1 MKVRSIKNLP
11 ILLEGSAELLG
22 LVEKVVIGDDF
33 KLAYLVINSY
43 QSGLGIIF
51 RDDFMLGE
59 DSVLIWDIKSIK
71 SYAHGEESSIYE
83 KKIGDTVFDW
93 EGKELGV
100 LSDFIVSC
108 DDKKVSG
115 VELSSGVIKDI
126 LDGRSEIPLKQV
138 RWASIASVMIEQEGS
153 DIL

>member
-1 MKVRSIKNLP
+1 MKVRNIKNLP
-11 ILLEGSAELLG
+11 VLLEGSAELLG

-33 KLAYLVINSY
+33 RLAYLVINSH
-43 QSGLGIIF
+43 QSGPGIIL

-59 DSVLIWDIKSIK
+59 DSVLIWDVRSIK

-83 KKIGDTVFDW
+83 KKIGDTIFDW
-93 EGKELGV
+93 EGKEMGV
-100 LSDFIVSC
+100 LSDFIISC
-108 DDKKVSG
+108 DDKNVSG

-126 LDGRSEIPLKQV
+126 LDGRSEIPLQQI
-138 RWASIASVMIEQEGS
+138 RWASIASVIIEQEGS

>member
-1 MKVRSIKNLP
+1 VRNIKNLP
-11 ILLEGSAELLG
+11 VLLKGSAEVIG
-22 LVEKVVIGDDF
+22 LVEKVVIGDNY

-43 QSGLGIIF
+43 QSGPGIIL

-59 DSVLIWDIKSIK
+59 DSILIWDMKSIK
-71 SYAHGEESSIYE
+71 SYAHGEESTIYE
-83 KKIGDTVFDW
+83 KKVGDTIFDW

-100 LSDFIVSC
+100 LSDFIISC
-108 DDKKVSG
+108 EDKRVSG

-126 LDGRSEIPLKQV
+126 LDGRSEIPLQQV
-138 RWASIASVMIEQEGS
+138 RWASIASAMIKQEGS

>member
-1 MKVRSIKNLP
+1 LKVRNIKNLP
-11 ILLEGSAELLG
+11 VLLEGSAELLG
-22 LVEKVVIGDDF
+22 LVEKVVIGDDY

-43 QSGLGIIF
+43 QSGPGIIF

-59 DSVLIWDIKSIK
+59 DSVLLWDMKSIK

-83 KKIGDTVFDW
+83 KKLGDTVFDW

-100 LSDFIVSC
+100 LSDFIISR
-108 DDKKVSG
+108 DDKQVKG

-126 LDGRSEIPLKQV
+126 LDGRSEIPLQQV

>member
-1 MKVRSIKNLP
+1 VRSITNLP
-11 ILLEGSAELLG
+11 ILLEGTAELLG

-33 KLAYLVINSY
+33 KVAYLVINTY
-43 QSGLGIIF
+43 RSGPGIIF

-83 KKIGDTVFDW
+83 KKIGDTVFDR

-100 LSDFIVSC
+100 ISDFVINC
-108 DDKKVSG
+108 NDKKVRG

-126 LDGRSEIPLKQV
+126 LDGRSEIPLQQV